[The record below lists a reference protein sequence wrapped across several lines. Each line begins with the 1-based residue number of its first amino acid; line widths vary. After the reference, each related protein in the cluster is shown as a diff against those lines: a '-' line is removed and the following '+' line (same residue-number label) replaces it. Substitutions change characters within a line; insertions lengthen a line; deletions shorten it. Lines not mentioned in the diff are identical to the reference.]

1 MDSVITVN
9 NLRKTYGNYV
19 AVNNISFNVE
29 RGEIFGVAGPN
40 GAGKSS
46 MVETVMGLRERNGGT
61 VSVLGL
67 DPKTQRSTVAQ
78 QVGIQLQ
85 SAELPQRM
93 KVWEA
98 LDLYSSFYD
107 KTVPWEPLLDTWGL
121 SEKRNNQFGDLS
133 GGQKQRLF
141 IALALINDPDIVV
154 LDELTTGLDPQARR
168 QTWDLVSNIRDQGKT
183 VVQVTHFMD
192 EAEALCDRIC
202 IIDEGNIIALDTPAN
217 LIRGMQSDN
226 RVVFESSARI
236 DLSQLKQLQS
246 VSAVEKSGR
255 RIVVTGSAENLV
267 SIVVNHLD
275 ENVITYDNL
284 RTEQPNLE
292 DVFIKLTGKALR
304 A

>member
-1 MDSVITVN
+1 MDTVISVN
-9 NLRKTYGNYV
+9 NLRKTYGDFV
-19 AVNNISFNVE
+19 ACNDISFEVQ

-46 MVETVMGLRERNGGT
+46 MVETVIGLRERTGGDI
-61 VSVLGL
+61 SLLGL
-67 DPKTQRSTVAQ
+67 DPHTQRSQVAERI
-78 QVGIQLQ
+78 GIQLQ
-85 SAELPQRM
+85 SAELPQRI

-98 LDLYSSFYD
+98 LDLYSSFYER
-107 KTVPWEPLLDTWGL
+107 TVPWEPLLDTWGL
-121 SEKRNNQFGDLS
+121 SDKKNNKFGDLS

-168 QTWDLVSNIRDQGKT
+168 QTWDLVSDIRDQGKT

-202 IIDEGNIIALDTPAN
+202 IIDGGNIIALDSPSN
-217 LIRGMQSDN
+217 LIRSMSGDN
-226 RVVFESSARI
+226 RVVFETGASIDTSAIR
-236 DLSQLKQLQS
+236 QLPS
-246 VSAVEKSGR
+246 VSDVEKTGR
-255 RIVVTGSAENLV
+255 RVTVQGMADNLV
-267 SIVVNHLD
+267 SLVINHLD
-275 ENVITYDNL
+275 SSNIAYDNL

-292 DVFIKLTGKALR
+292 DVFISLTGRALR